1 MTNGSATPRSTA
13 QVATTAPAESLAPR
27 QMPMWGDGA
36 RSLPTPFLRS
46 ALFRPASTREP
57 RVKME
62 DDLIEAA
69 DGVEL
74 RYSGVE
80 LRLDDERVLEEIL
93 HLARGNMQDDLGVKV
108 VFTGYEM
115 LKRLGRGTGGAEYA
129 SLHESITRLQTA
141 KVSFS
146 KVHKNRRR
154 RFQGQLVSAFATDT
168 ETGNGP
174 NVHPNSQWTVFI
186 GPYVRTMFGDAL
198 LLDQEQRKALR
209 KPYAIWL
216 HGYLSFLQPGQ
227 IVQMDSD
234 EVLRTS
240 GTRAARKRD
249 AMNSVRGGLTE
260 LQEVGFLARFH
271 VNPNGTITVQRTGE
285 LDPALQPNGIGLTE
299 WPELAN
305 KVSVAA
311 PRPQPQEVRG
321 LDLVMG
327 DLFDEAAQR

>member
-1 MTNGSATPRSTA
+1 MNGNATPKSSQQLATA
-13 QVATTAPAESLAPR
+13 APVGSVSR
-27 QMPMWGDGA
+27 QMPMWGDDA

-57 RVKME
+57 RIKM
-62 DDLIEAA
+62 DDALIEAA

-93 HLARGNMQDDLGVKV
+93 HMARGTMTDDLGVKV

-115 LKRLGRGTGGAEYA
+115 LKRLGRGTGGVEYA
-129 SLHESITRLQTA
+129 ALHESITRLQTA

-146 KVHKNRRR
+146 KVHRNRRR

-168 ETGNGP
+168 ETGQSGSMNP
-174 NVHPNSQWTVFI
+174 NTHWTVFV

-198 LLDQEQRKALR
+198 LLDQQQRKALR

-249 AMNSVRGGLTE
+249 AMTSVRGGLKE

-271 VNPNGTITVQRTGE
+271 VNPNGTISVQRTGD
-285 LDPALQPNGIGLTE
+285 LDPAVQANAIGLTE
-299 WPELAN
+299 WPEQLE
-305 KVSVAA
+305 KTLVSA
-311 PRPQPQEVRG
+311 PRAQPQEIRG

-327 DLFDEAAQR
+327 DLFDDTAQR

>member
-1 MTNGSATPRSTA
+1 MNGDVPLKSTSPS
-13 QVATTAPAESLAPR
+13 VHTKAPGSTLPAR
-27 QMPMWGDGA
+27 QMPMWGDST

-57 RVKME
+57 RIKME

-93 HLARGNMQDDLGVKV
+93 HMARGTMQDDIGVKV

-115 LKRLGRGTGGAEYA
+115 LKRLGRGTGGGEYA
-129 SLHESITRLQTA
+129 TLHESITRLQTA

-154 RFQGQLVSAFATDT
+154 RFQGQLVSAFATDS
-168 ETGNGP
+168 EANPGGSINP
-174 NVHPNSQWTVFI
+174 NAHWTVFV

-198 LLDQEQRKALR
+198 LLDQTQRKALR

-227 IVQMDSD
+227 IVQIDAD

-249 AMNSVRGGLTE
+249 AMASVRGGLKE
-260 LQEVGFLARFH
+260 LQDVGFLARFH
-271 VNPNGTITVQRTGE
+271 IDPSGTITVQRFGE
-285 LDPALQPNGIGLTE
+285 QDPAGLPNGTVDVE
-299 WPELAN
+299 WPKHLEATPSN
-305 KVSVAA
+305 G

-321 LDLVMG
+321 HDLVMG
-327 DLFDEAAQR
+327 DLFDESNQR